1 MMKSIT
7 EDLIRKKSEH
17 NEGIIGSLEELSLHQ
32 ENIQKI
38 EHINNWCK
46 KLQILYLQANQISK
60 IENLNKLKELQYLN
74 LAINNIEKIEN
85 LERCE
90 SLEKLDLTLNFI
102 GDLESV
108 KTLRENT
115 HLRELYLTGNPC
127 CDFKGYREYVI
138 IHLTQLT
145 SLDGTEIRRSERI
158 HAKQNLSAV
167 QKSIAECQEKYKIFR
182 EEQKIRIKKNE
193 TSHFTNE
200 KFWQTVTENSPETRV
215 DIAKRQKKNEKEND
229 EKSTRRPNRI
239 IKLFDVNG
247 RPLNTNQTKLNFTFS
262 DEDPEMFIL
271 DIAIYKYLDT
281 SLIDIDL
288 QPTYVKITIKNKIF
302 QMVLPEEV
310 QVEQSTAL
318 RSQTTG
324 HLVLKL
330 IKLNYKVPLKKKQN
344 EPEPVTNSDIK
355 IRKGEREYLE
365 VSRRDDDMDFS
376 NIVENKGKY
385 QTTCTS
391 NPEVP
396 MLEYA

>member
-1 MMKSIT
+1 MKLIT
-7 EDLIRKKSEH
+7 EDLIRKRSEH
-17 NEGIIGSLEELSLHQ
+17 NEGIIGTLEELSLHQ
-32 ENIQKI
+32 EDIEKI

-102 GDLESV
+102 GDLWSV
-108 KTLRENT
+108 KTLKQNI

-127 CDFKGYREYVI
+127 SYFKGYRDYVI

-145 SLDGTEIRRSERI
+145 SLDGMEIMRSERI
-158 HAKQNLSAV
+158 RARQNLSV
-167 QKSIAECQEKYKIFR
+167 VEESIAECQEKYKIFR

-193 TSHFTNE
+193 TSHFTDE

-215 DIAKRQKKNEKEND
+215 EIAKRQKKGEKEND
-229 EKSTRRPNRI
+229 GEPTGKTKRI
-239 IKLFDVNG
+239 IKLFDVDG
-247 RPLNTNQTKLNFTFS
+247 RPLNMNQAKLDFTFS

-271 DIAIYKYLDT
+271 DIAVYKYLDT
-281 SLIDIDL
+281 SLIDVDL

-330 IKLNYKVPLKKKQN
+330 IKLNYKVLLKKKQDG
-344 EPEPVTNSDIK
+344 PEPVTNSDTK
-355 IRKGEREYLE
+355 VKKKGHEYLE
-365 VSRRDDDMDFS
+365 VTRKGNDMNFS
-376 NIVENKGKY
+376 NIVENEGKY
-385 QTTCTS
+385 HEMCTD
-391 NPEVP
+391 NLEVP